1 MTTAIAEI
9 PTIKRVKNQSSAP
22 FGNARHVL
30 ESDVSSRYAEYASLY
45 YLETNWLFSGSWG
58 VWTPERQEIDL
69 IQSPGIRHES
79 FRDSC
84 NAYRNLAVT
93 EPVDLLDPIRI
104 EAYVDAK
111 FTGTPGTRSRQHVE
125 NWISYEVY
133 PIRGDK
139 VNSLNRK
146 FVDTI
151 RKLSRCRRPQW
162 WRTEHDSVF
171 VAIDPANNGQLIG
184 LVAAVQKE
192 QPKKKH

>member
-1 MTTAIAEI
+1 MSVITEI
-9 PTIKRVKNQSSAP
+9 PTIKRVKNQASTP
-22 FGNARHVL
+22 YRTIRHVL

-58 VWTPERQEIDL
+58 VWTPQREEIDL
-69 IQSPGIRHES
+69 VQNPGTRHDG
-79 FRDSC
+79 FRGSC
-84 NAYRNLAVT
+84 NAYRNLAAT
-93 EPVDLLDPIRI
+93 EPVDLLDPVRI
-104 EAYVDAK
+104 ETYVDAK
-111 FTGTPGTRSRQHVE
+111 FIGTPGTRSRRHVE

-133 PIRGDK
+133 PVRGDK

-162 WRTEHDSVF
+162 FRTEHDCVF
-171 VAIDPANNGQLIG
+171 VATDPANNGQLIG

-192 QPKKKH
+192 QPKNKH